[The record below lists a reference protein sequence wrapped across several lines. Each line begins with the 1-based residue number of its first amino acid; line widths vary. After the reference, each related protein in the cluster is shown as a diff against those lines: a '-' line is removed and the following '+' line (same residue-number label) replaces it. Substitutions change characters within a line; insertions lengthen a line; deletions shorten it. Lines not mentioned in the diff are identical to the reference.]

1 MFLKLKQMK
10 SRCFHTVDL
19 QGLRVICIYAG
30 HDKLNIRKLKGDNY
44 AYVNAAD
51 SFQFN
56 PPL

>member
-10 SRCFHTVDL
+10 SRCFNTVDL
-19 QGLRVICIYAG
+19 QGLRVICISAG
-30 HDKLNIRKLKGDNY
+30 HDKLNIRKFKGDNY

>member
-1 MFLKLKQMK
+1 MK

-19 QGLRVICIYAG
+19 QGLRVICISAG
-30 HDKLNIRKLKGDNY
+30 HDKLNIRKFKGDNY

>member
-1 MFLKLKQMK
+1 MK

-19 QGLRVICIYAG
+19 QGLRVICISAD
-30 HDKLNIRKLKGDNY
+30 HDIPKVRKLKGDNY
-44 AYVNAAD
+44 ACVNTAD